1 MRKMLLV
8 NLKVDIPKCLNSP
21 DCSSSSIVF
30 CVSKHIYIVL
40 LLDVTKELK
49 LISLQ
54 GNLFLNIKYL
64 FGVFIFLFHHLALDV
79 GLFEPNLSNFV
90 FFNLKS

>member
-8 NLKVDIPKCLNSP
+8 NLKVDIPKSLNSP
-21 DCSSSSIVF
+21 DCSSASIVF
-30 CVSKHIYIVL
+30 CVSKYIYIVL

-54 GNLFLNIKYL
+54 RNLLFNIKYL
-64 FGVFIFLFHHLALDV
+64 FSVFIFLFHHLTLNV
-79 GLFEPNLSNFV
+79 GLFEANLSNFI